1 LPLCWNAP
9 SREGE
14 VTNKEV
20 AMTQGYVVNIRKDAK
35 DNDFFRKVLFTGTK
49 SQLVLM
55 SLRPGEEIGTEVHK
69 VDQVLYV
76 VDGEGKVVLDGIDKE
91 FEKGEIAF
99 VPAGVQHN
107 VINTD
112 DEPMKLFTIYAP
124 PQHAAGTVHRTKAA
138 AEQAEREALA
148 SVKE

>member
-1 LPLCWNAP
+1 
-9 SREGE
+9 
-14 VTNKEV
+14 
-20 AMTQGYVVNIRKDAK
+20 MTEGYVVDIKKAAK

-76 VDGEGKVVLDGIDKE
+76 VDGEGKVVLDGLDTA
-91 FEKGEIAF
+91 FVKGEIVF

-107 VINTD
+107 VINAD
-112 DEPMKLFTIYAP
+112 DKPMKLFTMYSP
-124 PQHAAGTVHRTKAA
+124 PEHAAGTMHRTKAVA
-138 AEQAEREALA
+138 DEAEREALA
-148 SVKE
+148 SAKA

>member
-1 LPLCWNAP
+1 
-9 SREGE
+9 
-14 VTNKEV
+14 
-20 AMTQGYVVNIRKDAK
+20 MTQGYVVNIKKAAK
-35 DNDFFRKVLFTGTK
+35 DNDFFRKVLFTGTQ

-69 VDQVLYV
+69 VDQILYV
-76 VDGEGKVVLDGIDKE
+76 VDGEGKVVLDGVDKE
-91 FEKGEIAF
+91 LDKGEIVF

-124 PQHAAGTVHRTKAA
+124 PQHAAGTMHRTKAVA
-138 AEQAEREALA
+138 DEAEREALA
-148 SVKE
+148 SAKA